1 MNAVPPAAGAGAG
14 AVVPQGAWNGP
25 FDPLQFAIIKLLKQ
39 ISITHH
45 GRAEQVMVIGYARII
60 ANLPQATIDAIIAQR
75 NVVEHNTRT
84 RFLGIG
90 QDVGDNANTPSDT
103 QAQRT
108 TACEMNVA
116 NTILAISQER
126 AALVWHPV
134 SDHNDTKYVPLYGL
148 TGNQQI
154 DDAMAKVSRYVVLC
168 CAKL

>member
-1 MNAVPPAAGAGAG
+1 MRGEGSGRLNLPSVCLCIFFVLSHLFPLELLIASHNFYLISSLAATSHPPLLLHPYIMNVVPPAAGAGAG
-14 AVVPQGAWNGP
+14 AVAPQGAWNGP

-90 QDVGDNANTPSDT
+90 QDD
-103 QAQRT
+103 R
-108 TACEMNVA
+108 
-116 NTILAISQER
+116 R
-126 AALVWHPV
+126 
-134 SDHNDTKYVPLYGL
+134 
-148 TGNQQI
+148 
-154 DDAMAKVSRYVVLC
+154 
-168 CAKL
+168 